1 MKVSVVPDSATS
13 VDPSVSATVNP
24 AVSSSVVETEIV
36 WSGASIKLLSEA

>member
-24 AVSSSVVETEIV
+24 GMSLSIVVAETV
-36 WSGASIKLLSEA
+36 